1 MTAMDATAHGSVAET
16 RGSDGREPTAAPQR
30 WQNFAPAESDERQAA
45 HTAPSNGAPHEE
57 QKRPPVDGALH
68 EGQVAGVV
76 IGETYYTCA
85 QMNPPSAG
93 SAYPSDNVDE
103 DRELV
108 RRMSAG
114 ETRALA
120 QFYERWSRSVHA
132 LVVRL
137 VRDPD
142 DADDVVEDTFYQAWR
157 QASRYEPSRGA
168 VSTWIVT
175 IARSR
180 ALDRLRSRRRL
191 REEPLTPVSVIDEL
205 ADSAYPDPAAG
216 AEEAERRERVAE
228 ALRELP
234 AEQRE
239 VLELA
244 YFGGLSQTEIA
255 ERTGQ
260 PLGTVKTRT
269 RLAGQKLRERLAALR
284 GGAER
289 V

>member
-1 MTAMDATAHGSVAET
+1 
-16 RGSDGREPTAAPQR
+16 
-30 WQNFAPAESDERQAA
+30 
-45 HTAPSNGAPHEE
+45 
-57 QKRPPVDGALH
+57 
-68 EGQVAGVV
+68 
-76 IGETYYTCA
+76 
-85 QMNPPSAG
+85 MNPPSTG
-93 SAYPSDNVDE
+93 SAYPSNNDE

-108 RRMSAG
+108 RRMSTG
-114 ETRALA
+114 DTQALA
-120 QFYERWSRSVHA
+120 RLYERWSRPVHA

-157 QASRYEPSRGA
+157 QASRYQPARGA

-191 REEPLTPVSVIDEL
+191 REEPLTPVMVLDEL
-205 ADSAYPDPAAG
+205 TDGVNPDPATG
-216 AEEAERRERVAE
+216 AEDAELRERVVE
-228 ALRELP
+228 AIRALP
-234 AEQRE
+234 PEQRE

-244 YFGGLSQTEIA
+244 YYGGLSQTEIA

-269 RLAGQKLRERLAALR
+269 RLAAQKLRERLVMLH
-284 GGAER
+284 GGA
-289 V
+289 

>member
-1 MTAMDATAHGSVAET
+1 
-16 RGSDGREPTAAPQR
+16 
-30 WQNFAPAESDERQAA
+30 
-45 HTAPSNGAPHEE
+45 
-57 QKRPPVDGALH
+57 
-68 EGQVAGVV
+68 
-76 IGETYYTCA
+76 
-85 QMNPPSAG
+85 MNPPPPANSYA
-93 SAYPSDNVDE
+93 SDSDE

-108 RRMSAG
+108 ARMRAG
-114 ETRALA
+114 ETKALA
-120 QFYERWSRSVHA
+120 QFYERWSRPVYA
-132 LVVRL
+132 LVLQL

-157 QASRYEPSRGA
+157 QASRYEPTRGA

-191 REEPLTPVSVIDEL
+191 REEPLTPVVSLDEL
-205 ADSAYPDPAAG
+205 TDPSYRDPAAG
-216 AEEAERRERVAE
+216 AEESEVRERVAD
-228 ALRELP
+228 ALRALP

-284 GGAER
+284 GGVER
-289 V
+289 A

>member
-1 MTAMDATAHGSVAET
+1 
-16 RGSDGREPTAAPQR
+16 
-30 WQNFAPAESDERQAA
+30 
-45 HTAPSNGAPHEE
+45 
-57 QKRPPVDGALH
+57 
-68 EGQVAGVV
+68 
-76 IGETYYTCA
+76 
-85 QMNPPSAG
+85 MNPLSPA

-114 ETRALA
+114 DTQALA
-120 QFYERWSRSVHA
+120 QFYERWSRPIHA
-132 LVVRL
+132 LVARL
-137 VRDPD
+137 VRDAD

>member
-1 MTAMDATAHGSVAET
+1 
-16 RGSDGREPTAAPQR
+16 
-30 WQNFAPAESDERQAA
+30 
-45 HTAPSNGAPHEE
+45 
-57 QKRPPVDGALH
+57 
-68 EGQVAGVV
+68 
-76 IGETYYTCA
+76 
-85 QMNPPSAG
+85 MNPPSPP
-93 SAYPSDNVDE
+93 SAYAWDNDE

-108 RRMSAG
+108 ARMSRG
-114 ETRALA
+114 DDRALG
-120 QFYERWSRSVHA
+120 QFYERWSRPVYA
-132 LVVRL
+132 LVAQL
-137 VRDPD
+137 LRDPD

-191 REEPLTPVSVIDEL
+191 REEPLTPVTVLDEL
-205 ADSAYPDPAAG
+205 TDGSYRDPAAG
-216 AEEAERRERVAE
+216 AEDAERRERVAA
-228 ALRELP
+228 ALKELP
-234 AEQRE
+234 PEQRE
-239 VLELA
+239 VLQLA

-269 RLAGQKLRERLAALR
+269 RLAGQKLREKLAALR
-284 GGAER
+284 GGTER

>member
-1 MTAMDATAHGSVAET
+1 
-16 RGSDGREPTAAPQR
+16 
-30 WQNFAPAESDERQAA
+30 
-45 HTAPSNGAPHEE
+45 
-57 QKRPPVDGALH
+57 
-68 EGQVAGVV
+68 
-76 IGETYYTCA
+76 
-85 QMNPPSAG
+85 
-93 SAYPSDNVDE
+93 
-103 DRELV
+103 
-108 RRMSAG
+108 MSAG